1 MMYSKN
7 KNLLSNNNRERT
19 RLCVMRIHKHDT
31 WRNKALVCVGS
42 LRTEVFIAVGGPRTY
57 FVRADHVRLLPNKV

>member
-7 KNLLSNNNRERT
+7 KNLPSNNNRERT
-19 RLCVMRIHKHDT
+19 RLCVMRIHEQDT

-42 LRTEVFIAVGGPRTY
+42 LRTEVFIAV
-57 FVRADHVRLLPNKV
+57 